1 MQRKIALLSAGALLM
16 AGVSAQVLAHHGWG
30 GQERTQMDIAGTVHT
45 AAQISGPHGTMQIQ
59 DADGQ
64 IWDITLASG
73 RRAQRAG
80 LVDDVFPVGAEV
92 VVRGNRNSD
101 MNRFELKSVR
111 VTMDGQNYDLYPE
124 RL

>member
-1 MQRKIALLSAGALLM
+1 MHRKIAVLSAGTFLM

-30 GQERTQMDIAGTVHT
+30 GQERSQMDISGTVHT
-45 AAQISGPHGTMQIQ
+45 AAQISGPHGTMQIE
-59 DADGQ
+59 DADGR

-92 VVRGNRNSD
+92 IVRGNRNSD
-101 MNRFELKSVR
+101 LDRFELKSVR
-111 VTMDGQNYDLYPE
+111 VTMDGENFDLYPE

>member
-1 MQRKIALLSAGALLM
+1 MHRKIAVLSASGLLL
-16 AGVSAQVLAHHGWG
+16 AGLSTQVIAHHGWG
-30 GQERTQMDIAGTVHT
+30 GQERDQMDISGTVHT
-45 AAQISGPHGTMQIQ
+45 AAQINGPHGTMQVE
-59 DADGQ
+59 DENGQ

-80 LVDDVFPVGAEV
+80 LVDDVFPVGAKV

-101 MNRFELKSVR
+101 PNRFELKSVR
-111 VTMDGQNYDLYPE
+111 VTMDGKEFDLYPE

>member
-1 MQRKIALLSAGALLM
+1 MHRKVAVLGAGSLLFAGI
-16 AGVSAQVLAHHGWG
+16 SAQVLAHHGWG
-30 GQERTQMDIAGTVHT
+30 GQERSQMDISGTVQT
-45 AAQISGPHGTMQIQ
+45 AARINGPHGTMQIE
-59 DADGQ
+59 DANGQ

-92 VVRGNRNSD
+92 VVRGNRSSD
-101 MNRFELKSVR
+101 PNRFELKSVR
-111 VTMDGQNYDLYPE
+111 VTMDGKNFDLYPE

>member
-1 MQRKIALLSAGALLM
+1 MHRKLAALSAGSLLL
-16 AGVSAQVLAHHGWG
+16 AGVSTQVIAHHGWG
-30 GQERTQMDIAGTVHT
+30 GQDRDQIDISGTVHT
-45 AAQISGPHGTMQIQ
+45 AAQINGPHGTMQVE
-59 DADGQ
+59 DANGQ

-80 LVDDVFPVGAEV
+80 LVDDVFPVGAKV

-101 MNRFELKSVR
+101 PNRFELKSVR
-111 VTMDGQNYDLYPE
+111 VTMDGKNFDLYPE